1 MLAVAGLRNYSVLGA
16 SVPGAGILLRA
27 PSGLQRRAGT
37 FWWRVR
43 RLLVAVVLTPVYK
56 PLSSALL
63 VHVWSARQSLVMT
76 SQKEHGTYL
85 GLNGVPFAGSFHG
98 IQWVS
103 ERLAH
108 QR

>member
-1 MLAVAGLRNYSVLGA
+1 MADNEFVAK
-16 SVPGAGILLRA
+16 
-27 PSGLQRRAGT
+27 GT
-37 FWWRVR
+37 VQQS
-43 RLLVAVVLTPVYK
+43 K

-76 SQKEHGTYL
+76 SRKEHGTYL